1 MKLSTCLIEFFSH
14 YLPRIKGVSK
24 RTIENYRLTFTLF
37 LPFAAQYFSVKVS
50 SLQLY
55 HLTQDVILAFLNYL
69 ENQRN
74 NVARTR
80 NLRLAA
86 IKSFS
91 KMIRLLHPEHSNL
104 VGKILVIPEKK
115 AQKTLIGFMY
125 PDETLKVFKSVDLK
139 KKNGFRDYTILHL
152 LYDSGARASEIAN
165 LNIDYFDAQHKTMAI
180 LGKGNRYRLIEIAIK
195 TAQLI
200 QLYITKY
207 RIIPKP
213 MHRHYL
219 FISQRGEKLTRA
231 GINKICK
238 NYLSCALP
246 EERVKMLRP
255 VTSFRHSCAVDML
268 CSGKSPDEI
277 KYRLGHRCIDSTM
290 VYLHLDL
297 NRPRELQNKMLEYT
311 QSVLPQDSKIEDY
324 IDWENKEKILNWLD
338 SL

>member
-1 MKLSTCLIEFFSH
+1 MKLSTRLIEFFSQ

-24 RTIENYRLTFTLF
+24 RTIENYRVTFTLF
-37 LPFAAQYFSVKVS
+37 LPFAAQYFSIKVS

-55 HLTQDVILAFLNYL
+55 HLTQDVILAFLDYL

-91 KMIRLLHPEHSNL
+91 KMIRLLHPEYSDL
-104 VGKILVIPEKK
+104 VEKILEIPEKK

-180 LGKGNRYRLIEIAIK
+180 LGKGNRYHLIEIAIK
-195 TAQLI
+195 TVQLI
-200 QLYITKY
+200 QLYI
-207 RIIPKP
+207 
-213 MHRHYL
+213 H
-219 FISQRGEKLTRA
+219 
-231 GINKICK
+231 
-238 NYLSCALP
+238 
-246 EERVKMLRP
+246 
-255 VTSFRHSCAVDML
+255 
-268 CSGKSPDEI
+268 
-277 KYRLGHRCIDSTM
+277 
-290 VYLHLDL
+290 
-297 NRPRELQNKMLEYT
+297 
-311 QSVLPQDSKIEDY
+311 
-324 IDWENKEKILNWLD
+324 
-338 SL
+338 

>member
-1 MKLSTCLIEFFSH
+1 MKLSTCLIEFFSQ

-24 RTIENYRLTFTLF
+24 RTIESYQETFTLF
-37 LPFAAQYFSVKVS
+37 IPFVAQYFSIKIQ
-50 SLQLY
+50 SLKIG
-55 HLTQDVILAFLNYL
+55 HLSTDVILAFLNYL

-74 NVARTR
+74 NIARTR

-91 KMIRLLHPEHSNL
+91 KMIRLLYPEQGNL
-104 VGKILVIPEKK
+104 VAKILKIPEKK
-115 AQKTLIGFMY
+115 TQKTLIGFMY

-180 LGKGNRYRLIEIAIK
+180 LGKGSRYRLIEIAIK
-195 TAQLI
+195 TVQLI
-200 QLYITKY
+200 QLYIIQY

-213 MHRHYL
+213 MFRHYL
-219 FISQRGEKLTRA
+219 FINKRGERLTRK

-238 NYLSCALP
+238 NHLSYALP
-246 EERVKMLRP
+246 EERVKMLNP
-255 VTSFRHSCAVDML
+255 VMSFRHSCAVDML

-277 KYRLGHRCIDSTM
+277 KYRLGHQCIDSTM
-290 VYLHLDL
+290 VYLHLNL
-297 NRPRELQNKMLEYT
+297 NRPRELQKKMVEYT
-311 QSVLPQDSKIEDY
+311 QSILPQDPQIEDF
-324 IDWENKEKILNWLD
+324 IEWENKEKILNWLD
-338 SL
+338 RL